1 MKDIFG
7 PDGVLAHHLDGYEPR
22 PGQQE
27 MAAAVAD
34 LLTRIAPDDE
44 AAGEAASLVVEAETG
59 LGKTL
64 AYLIPAVLS
73 GRRVVVSTNTRN
85 LQDQILEREIP
96 FIRHYVEPE
105 LKAICVKG
113 RQNYLC
119 LYRWHQLVS
128 AGQGELFDDSGRG
141 RIESWIGQT
150 RFGDRAELDW
160 LSAHNPLWQKI
171 CCRSHFCLG
180 GECPD
185 GAHCFLNRLRREAAN
200 SRLLVVNHHLLFSDL
215 AVRRG
220 GYGEV
225 LPRYEAVIF
234 DEAHHVEMVATQFFG
249 RSFSRYQLRDLA
261 GDLER
266 SALAELSRSTQ
277 KDLLKKVH
285 ALSGR
290 MEQLAAVFPARR
302 GRFPLREL
310 LSEGSELIEK
320 RDGLLRVFDQLAG
333 KLELVGKGREPWE
346 QYGTRCRE
354 LREQLEFITAV
365 SFDDLPSEDVRFIH
379 WFERREKNLILS
391 ATPIDVS
398 GELRDSLFASVSGCV
413 FTSATLTTGGDF
425 NYFFQRLGLPE
436 ETPALSFPS
445 PFNYGEQTLLYVPDD
460 GFPEPAADGYQQALH
475 AQMQELI
482 DAAGGRA
489 LVLFTSFKAMD
500 AAWHALEDALEYPM
514 LRQGTAPRHE
524 LLRRFSTETRAVL
537 FAVASFWEGVDIP
550 GESLSL
556 VIIDKLPFE
565 VPSDPVIMARLDR
578 IKAGGGNPFYEFQV
592 PRAILSLRQGVGR
605 LMRSSEDRGV
615 VAILDVRLFSKG
627 YGRRFRNSLPP
638 SPLVRTPEDVVTFF
652 EKEDESDQRR

>member
-1 MKDIFG
+1 MNTVFG
-7 PDGVLAHHLDGYEPR
+7 PEGALAHHLNGYEPR

-27 MAAAVAD
+27 MAAAVSE
-34 LLTRIAPDDE
+34 LLAGIDPDDDE
-44 AAGEAASLVVEAETG
+44 KRQAASLVVEAETG

-64 AYLIPAVLS
+64 AYLVPAVLS

-96 FIRHYVEPE
+96 FIREYIEPE
-105 LKAICVKG
+105 LKALCVKG

-119 LYRWHQLVS
+119 LYRWHQQVS
-128 AGQGELFDDSGRG
+128 ADQGELFDESAVAKIG
-141 RIESWIGQT
+141 SWIEQT
-150 RFGDRAELDW
+150 RFADRAELGW
-160 LSAHNPLWQKI
+160 LSANSPLWQKI
-171 CCRSHFCLG
+171 CCQSHFCLG
-180 GECPD
+180 SDCPD
-185 GAHCFLNRLRREAAN
+185 GAHCFLNRLRRQAAG

-215 AVRRG
+215 AVRLG

-225 LPRYEAVIF
+225 LPRYEAVVF
-234 DEAHHVEMVATQFFG
+234 DEAHHVEKVATQFFG
-249 RSFSRYQLRDLA
+249 RSFSRHQVQDLA

-266 SALAELSRSTQ
+266 SALADLSRTGR
-277 KDLLKKVH
+277 KDVLKKVH

-290 MEQLAAVFPARR
+290 MEQLAAMFPAPR
-302 GRFPLREL
+302 GRFPLQKL
-310 LSEGSELIEK
+310 LADDSGLLEK
-320 RDGLLRVFDQLAG
+320 RDGLLRALDQLAEV
-333 KLELVGKGREPWE
+333 LEQVGKGQEPWE
-346 QYGTRCRE
+346 QYGIRCQE
-354 LREQLEFITAV
+354 LQQQLEFITTE
-365 SFDDLPSEDVRFIH
+365 SFDDLPSEDIRYIH

-398 GELRDSLFASVSGCV
+398 GELQESLFSSVSGCV

-425 NYFFQRLGLPE
+425 KYFFKRLGLPE
-436 ETPALSFPS
+436 ETPSLSFAS
-445 PFNYGEQTLLYVPDD
+445 PFNYEEQTLLYVPDNS
-460 GFPEPAADGYQQALH
+460 FPEPVASGYQQALH
-475 AQMQELI
+475 ERILALVE
-482 DAAGGRA
+482 AAGGRA

-500 AAWHALEDALEYPM
+500 AAWAALEDELEFP
-514 LRQGTAPRHE
+514 LLCQGSAPRHE
-524 LLRRFSTETRAVL
+524 LLRRFSDETRAVL

-578 IKAGGGNPFYEFQV
+578 IKAGGGNPFFEFQV

-605 LMRSSEDRGV
+605 LMRSSTDHGV

-638 SPLVRTPEDVVTFF
+638 SPLVRTLEDVVTFF
-652 EKEDESDQRR
+652 EKEDERDQRR

>member
-1 MKDIFG
+1 MNTIFG
-7 PDGVLAHHLDGYEPR
+7 PEGVLAHHLNDYEPR

-27 MAAAVAD
+27 MAAAVSE
-34 LLTRIAPDDE
+34 LLARIDPDEDGQ
-44 AAGEAASLVVEAETG
+44 AGSLVVEAETG

-85 LQDQILEREIP
+85 LQDQILGREIP
-96 FIRHYVEPE
+96 FIREYIEPE
-105 LKAICVKG
+105 LKALCVKG

-119 LYRWHQLVS
+119 LYRWHQQVS
-128 AGQGELFDDSGRG
+128 GGQGELFDDSAAAKIG
-141 RIESWIGQT
+141 SWIEQT
-150 RFGDRAELDW
+150 RFADRAELDW
-160 LSAHNPLWQKI
+160 LSAHSPLWQKI
-171 CCRSHFCLG
+171 CCQSHFCLG
-180 GECPD
+180 GDCPD

-234 DEAHHVEMVATQFFG
+234 DEAHHVEKVATQFFG
-249 RSFSRYQLRDLA
+249 RSFSRYQLQDLA

-266 SALAELSRSTQ
+266 SALAELGRSEQ
-277 KDLLKKVH
+277 KDFLKKVH

-290 MEQLAAVFPARR
+290 MEQLAAMFPTPR
-302 GRFPLREL
+302 GRFPLQKL
-310 LSEGSELIEK
+310 LAEDSGLTEK
-320 RDGLLRVFDQLAG
+320 RDGLLRAFDQLADI
-333 KLELVGKGREPWE
+333 LELAGKGQEPWA
-346 QYGTRCRE
+346 QYGVRCRE
-354 LREQLEFITAV
+354 LQEQLEFITTE
-365 SFDDLPSEDVRFIH
+365 SFDDLLPEDIRYIH

-398 GELRDSLFASVSGCV
+398 RELQDSLFSSVAGSV

-425 NYFFQRLGLPE
+425 KYFFKRLGLPE
-436 ETPALSFPS
+436 ETPSLSFPS
-445 PFNYGEQTLLYVPDD
+445 PFNYEEQTLLYVP
-460 GFPEPAADGYQQALH
+460 GNNFPEPVAPGYQQALH
-475 AQMQELI
+475 ERIQALI
-482 DAAGGRA
+482 EAAGGRA

-500 AAWHALEDALEYPM
+500 AAWDTLEDALDFP
-514 LRQGTAPRHE
+514 LLCQGNAPRHE
-524 LLRRFSTETRAVL
+524 LLRRFAGETRAVL

-578 IKAGGGNPFYEFQV
+578 IKAGGGNPFFEFQV

-605 LMRSSEDRGV
+605 LMRSSGDHGV
-615 VAILDVRLFSKG
+615 MAILDVRLFSKG

-638 SPLVRTPEDVVTFF
+638 SPLVRTVEDIVTFF
-652 EKEDESDQRR
+652 EKEDEREQQK